1 MADKPADDAAVD
13 SNYLLALARK
23 KSKQSRSELA
33 KMVAAFFNT
42 GSDELNDRARSLI
55 YDILHQ
61 VIADVENSVR
71 HNLSEVLSEQDTAPR
86 DLLRFLGN
94 DEFAVAEPILLHSQ
108 VLMDEDLIEIIRH
121 RTLEHQMAI
130 AARRNISS
138 DLSHELALTGEESV
152 ILRLLH
158 NGDSDISRQTM
169 EYLVEKSRTM
179 SSIQEPIVRRNDLDE
194 DLARKMVFWVS
205 AALRSY
211 ILETW
216 RLDPALVDEALEKT
230 IIKERRLYE
239 LAGRKFVPGQDL
251 ISTLMATQEDRMQL
265 LVAALHEGEV
275 PLFISM
281 FRQVSGLRAR
291 LVRRILFEPGGE
303 GLAIACRAIGLN
315 RDAYGDIYVLSR
327 MARAGAGEDIATD
340 PEPKTALDFFDSVTH
355 EAAERVVKLWSRGT
369 DFLSAVRELQLSGDR
384 GK

>member
-1 MADKPADDAAVD
+1 MADQPTAGGPID

-23 KSKQSRSELA
+23 KSTQSRSELA
-33 KMVAAFFNT
+33 KMVAAFFNH
-42 GSDELNDRARSLI
+42 GEDVLNDRARSLI

-61 VIADVENSVR
+61 IITDVESSVR
-71 HNLSEVLSEQDTAPR
+71 LNLSEILSEHKAAPR

-94 DEFAVAEPILLHSQ
+94 DDFAVAEPILLHSK

-130 AARRNISS
+130 AARRNVSET
-138 DLSHELALTGEESV
+138 LSHALAMTGEEGV

-158 NGDSDISRQTM
+158 NTDSVISRQTM

-179 SSIQEPIVRRNDLDE
+179 SAIQEPIVRRSDLDE

-239 LAGRKFVPGQDL
+239 LSGRKFVPGQDL
-251 ISTLMATQEDRMQL
+251 VSTLMATQEDRMKL

-315 RDAYGDIYVLSR
+315 REAYADIYVLSR
-327 MARAGAGEDIATD
+327 MARAGAGEDIGSD
-340 PEPKTALDFFDSVTH
+340 PEPSTALDFFDSVTH
-355 EAAERVVKLWSRGT
+355 EAADRVVKMWSRGA
-369 DFLSAVRELQLSGDR
+369 DFLSAVRELQMTGKR